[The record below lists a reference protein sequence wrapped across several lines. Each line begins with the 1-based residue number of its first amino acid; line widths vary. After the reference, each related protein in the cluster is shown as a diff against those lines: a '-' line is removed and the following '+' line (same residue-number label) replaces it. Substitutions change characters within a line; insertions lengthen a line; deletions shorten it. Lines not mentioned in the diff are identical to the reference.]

1 MEGTFVL
8 SSKSKS
14 AASAVCLQLTK
25 LTGVCLHTD
34 MENETKWHYR
44 YHPPFRCLTS
54 LERTE
59 IPRIITNHH
68 LET

>member
-34 MENETKWHYR
+34 MEMKRNAIIAIIL
-44 YHPPFRCLTS
+44 PFDV
-54 LERTE
+54 
-59 IPRIITNHH
+59 
-68 LET
+68 